1 MTSDKILI
9 SFKRLSTSGSNKVTN
24 FDILSNGLNIK
35 INNKNDDLCSDFSSL
50 KSRVYEKN
58 QVELKFNVNMFLK
71 CKKSFNSTE
80 FETFCK
86 DNQISKL
93 SLFNIIND
101 DLHFGT
107 LANASP
113 LYEKD
118 WIKIIRDEYIINSS
132 WNETNRSCVFPNFV
146 ELILLTDY
154 ASSKDSPQNYILGA
168 NVKTYNTTIMDKLTE
183 QNDVQ
188 FKFSV
193 NYLNINHQNIFDSV
207 RNNPS
212 IFPSL
217 PNDIANPFS
226 SSFD

>member
-1 MTSDKILI
+1 M
-9 SFKRLSTSGSNKVTN
+9 
-24 FDILSNGLNIK
+24 
-35 INNKNDDLCSDFSSL
+35 
-50 KSRVYEKN
+50 
-58 QVELKFNVNMFLK
+58 
-71 CKKSFNSTE
+71 
-80 FETFCK
+80 
-86 DNQISKL
+86 
-93 SLFNIIND
+93 
-101 DLHFGT
+101 HFGA

-118 WIKIIRDEYIINSS
+118 WIKVIRDEYIINSS